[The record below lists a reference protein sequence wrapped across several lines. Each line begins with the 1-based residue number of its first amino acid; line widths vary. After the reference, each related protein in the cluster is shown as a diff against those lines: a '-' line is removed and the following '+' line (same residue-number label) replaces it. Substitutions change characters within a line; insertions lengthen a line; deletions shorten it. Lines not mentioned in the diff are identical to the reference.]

1 MPSRR
6 TATFILCWLDAYI
19 PRLCDSKTYQIIRG
33 LLYTPNRVGTGLR
46 PVQGERKLAG
56 AGLPFGFARL
66 ALAPV
71 SGLHLY
77 LFVMLSLP
85 FVILR
90 KREPR
95 LLEPALSVVEG
106 VSATKD
112 LLSDFF

>member
-1 MPSRR
+1 M
-6 TATFILCWLDAYI
+6 
-19 PRLCDSKTYQIIRG
+19 
-33 LLYTPNRVGTGLR
+33 GTGLR
-46 PVQGERKLAG
+46 PVQGERKLAS
-56 AGLPFGFARL
+56 LVARAPLRLRPGL